1 MGLFQRKVFAEGGDP
16 RKQVT
21 GTTLGAKGSIDVPA
35 GSDKELGSSG
45 TTVIRDV
52 VPELGSQAIAIRTY
66 DRMMTNDAAIDVSLR
81 AAKVPVLGAEF
92 FVDAYNG
99 DPANMEIAEFVRFN
113 LMEGTSTPFLTT
125 LEESLRMLDYG
136 FSVLECVYEQREW
149 SMDRKGANRRKY
161 TMLKKLAPRPAAT
174 IKEFI
179 YDANGGP
186 LSIVQNAL
194 DDKGKLAEVTIPIE
208 KAIIFS
214 FNKKGGN
221 LEGRSILR
229 SAYKHWYYKDYLYK
243 IDAIQ
248 KERHGIG
255 IPRIKLPPG
264 YQDTDRDFALSLVK
278 NIRTNE
284 EAGFVEP
291 PGYEMGF
298 VKPEGE
304 LVDIMKSIE
313 HHNGMIM
320 LNVMTQF
327 LLLGIQDMGGGGR
340 ATAGSHQNMYE
351 KSLKAIGNYICQGI
365 NLYLIPRLVS
375 YNFATDKFP
384 KLRVRNIG
392 EGRDMQ
398 MWASAMA
405 NLIAQDAITVDL
417 ATEQWIREQIDAPRK
432 LGERP
437 EDSNNVVDSTTD
449 TTDTTDTL
457 DSTSSDGSTRKGDIS
472 QTTRT
477 GTGNLGKAPNEG

>member
-1 MGLFQRKVFAEGGDP
+1 MGWLDRYIRKGFAVGDDP
-16 RKQVT
+16 RKQTT
-21 GTTLGAKGSIDVPA
+21 GTTLSGKGSVDVPT

-45 TTVIRDV
+45 TAVIRDV
-52 VPELGSQAIAIRTY
+52 VPELGNRLQAIRTY

-81 AAKVPVLGAEF
+81 AAKVPVLGAEYF
-92 FVDAYNG
+92 IDPYNG
-99 DPANMEIAEFVRFN
+99 EQENMVIAEFVRFN
-113 LMEGTSTPFLTT
+113 LLEGTSAPFLST
-125 LEESLRMLDYG
+125 LEESLRMIDYG
-136 FSVLECVYEQREW
+136 YAVLEQVYELREW
-149 SMDRKGANRRKY
+149 VPDIKGANRRKY
-161 TMLKKLAPRPAAT
+161 TMLKKLAPRPAST
-174 IKEFI
+174 IKEFQ

-186 LSIVQNAL
+186 VSIIQNAF
-194 DDKGKLAEVTIPIE
+194 DEKGNSKEVTIPID
-208 KAIIFS
+208 KAVVFS

-264 YQDTDRDFALSLVK
+264 YNNEDRDFALQLVQ

-340 ATAGSHQNMYE
+340 ATSGSHQNMYE
-351 KSLKAIGNYICQGI
+351 KSLRALGNYICQGI
-365 NLYLIPRLVS
+365 NLYLIPKLVA
-375 YNFATDKFP
+375 YNFKTDKFP

-392 EGRDMQ
+392 EGKDMQ

-405 NLIAQDAITVDL
+405 NLIAQRAITVDL
-417 ATEQWIREQIDAPRK
+417 ETEQWIRTQIDAPIK
-432 LGERP
+432 LGDRP
-437 EDSNNVVDSTTD
+437 PDPDQQQPNPSGKNSSEDRVGDVGPSTENEQNGQG
-449 TTDTTDTL
+449 TT
-457 DSTSSDGSTRKGDIS
+457 
-472 QTTRT
+472 
-477 GTGNLGKAPNEG
+477 NKAPNEG